1 MKHPKWKANGLRE
14 LELETEQLGANCIK
28 LVDGLRKPNKDV
40 ELSRAME
47 EAINYYEKLDRL
59 EKDCLAKRV
68 IILEQFR
75 LYDEAL
81 YLRAARYSAYLNQL
95 ESDRLVEQIAVSRH
109 G

>member
-1 MKHPKWKANGLRE
+1 
-14 LELETEQLGANCIK
+14 
-28 LVDGLRKPNKDV
+28 
-40 ELSRAME
+40 ME
-47 EAINYYEKLDRL
+47 EAINYYEKLNWYQKTAWRT
-59 EKDCLAKRV
+59 EF